1 VGVDGAVTV
10 DERQRT
16 SVPGVLTAGEL
27 TGIGGVDLALAEGE
41 IAGTVA
47 AGGVPAPGAVHERAV
62 FRKFAARLAAAHGIR
77 PGWRS
82 WVDDDTVVCRCEDV
96 TAGALRQAA
105 ELTGSRGLRSLKLT
119 TRAGLGLCQGRTCG
133 RTVEDMLTGS
143 NEPGLLDLG
152 RTAHRPVA
160 IPVRLGELAASTSTS
175 NREDVP

>member
-1 VGVDGAVTV
+1 
-10 DERQRT
+10 
-16 SVPGVLTAGEL
+16 
-27 TGIGGVDLALAEGE
+27 
-41 IAGTVA
+41 
-47 AGGVPAPGAVHERAV
+47 
-62 FRKFAARLAAAHGIR
+62 
-77 PGWRS
+77 
-82 WVDDDTVVCRCEDV
+82 VDDDTVVCRCEDV